1 MPRYIRRRPSRSTAS
16 DSDRLQEALLRQLE
30 REGEKLLKRMASEFT
45 RDLEKQSRSLLQDLF
60 SAKPGSNGGG
70 TAPLVNTAASLIGVL
85 VSQASARSSTSTTTS
100 ESERSRATAQ
110 AFRVSRGQS
119 MAEAAQALAKS
130 DRNL

>member
-1 MPRYIRRRPSRSTAS
+1 MPRYIRRRSSRSTAS
-16 DSDRLQEALLRQLE
+16 DGDRLQEALLRQLE

-45 RDLEKQSRSLLQDLF
+45 RDLEQQSRTLLQDLF
-60 SAKPGSNGGG
+60 SAKPGSAGSASGAG
-70 TAPLVNTAASLIGVL
+70 PLVNTAASLIGVL
-85 VSQASARSSTSTTTS
+85 VSQASARSSTTTS